1 MCIRDSYYIDRQII
15 KNKGV
20 DDMTEEEIEEK
31 LKSIEDQY
39 GYILNTDEG
48 GKNAKKRKRS

>member
-1 MCIRDSYYIDRQII
+1 
-15 KNKGV
+15 
-20 DDMTEEEIEEK
+20 MTEEEIEEK